1 MNILSSPLC
10 TDNISRMFSGTVR
23 VKTEKPTGQGEQ
35 LARGWLRNWAN
46 VDNDITTFG
55 GAWQP
60 CLYVAWFSCIPSLR
74 RWYTAQISYGN
85 KKQIKPILN
94 QYFSSGV
101 DECNPS
107 WPLLATGRMTWESG
121 QKQLTCISNYFVLSL
136 QVGGA
141 NIKNYKSAEAYQ
153 YLQSAKGGCKLLQQV
168 IDTVFW
174 KADVQLRQSSLSR

>member
-23 VKTEKPTGQGEQ
+23 VKTERPTGQGEQ

-60 CLYVAWFSCIPSLR
+60 CLYVAWFSCILSLR

-85 KKQIKPILN
+85 KEEIKPILN

-101 DECNPS
+101 DALQPFMAATSDREDDMRKWPETTDMYIQLFCAVPS
-107 WPLLATGRMTWESG
+107 SRWC
-121 QKQLTCISNYFVLSL
+121 QYKKL
-136 QVGGA
+136 QERWSVPVPS
-141 NIKNYKSAEAYQ
+141 K
-153 YLQSAKGGCKLLQQV
+153 C
-168 IDTVFW
+168 
-174 KADVQLRQSSLSR
+174 

>member
-23 VKTEKPTGQGEQ
+23 VKTERPTGQGEQ

-74 RWYTAQISYGN
+74 RWCTAQISYGN
-85 KKQIKPILN
+85 KEEIKPILN

-101 DECNPS
+101 NALQPFMAAASDWEDDMRKWPETTDMYIQLFCAVPS
-107 WPLLATGRMTWESG
+107 SRWC
-121 QKQLTCISNYFVLSL
+121 Q
-136 QVGGA
+136 
-141 NIKNYKSAEAYQ
+141 YK
-153 YLQSAKGGCKLLQQV
+153 K
-168 IDTVFW
+168 
-174 KADVQLRQSSLSR
+174 

>member
-23 VKTEKPTGQGEQ
+23 IKTERPTGQGEQ

-74 RWYTAQISYGN
+74 RWCTAQISYGN
-85 KKQIKPILN
+85 KEEIKPILN

-101 DECNPS
+101 DALQPFMAAASDWEDDMRKWPETTDMYIQLFCAVPS
-107 WPLLATGRMTWESG
+107 SRWC
-121 QKQLTCISNYFVLSL
+121 Q
-136 QVGGA
+136 
-141 NIKNYKSAEAYQ
+141 YK
-153 YLQSAKGGCKLLQQV
+153 K
-168 IDTVFW
+168 
-174 KADVQLRQSSLSR
+174 

>member
-23 VKTEKPTGQGEQ
+23 IKTERPTGQGEQ

-74 RWYTAQISYGN
+74 RWYAAQISYGN
-85 KKQIKPILN
+85 KEEIKPILN

-101 DECNPS
+101 NALQPFMAAASDWEDDMRKWPETTDMYIQLFCAVPS
-107 WPLLATGRMTWESG
+107 SRWC
-121 QKQLTCISNYFVLSL
+121 Q
-136 QVGGA
+136 
-141 NIKNYKSAEAYQ
+141 YK
-153 YLQSAKGGCKLLQQV
+153 K
-168 IDTVFW
+168 
-174 KADVQLRQSSLSR
+174 

>member
-23 VKTEKPTGQGEQ
+23 VKTERPTGQGEQ

-74 RWYTAQISYGN
+74 RWCTAQISYGN
-85 KKQIKPILN
+85 KEEIKPILN

-101 DECNPS
+101 NALQPFMAAASDREDDMRKWPETTDMYIQLFCAVPS
-107 WPLLATGRMTWESG
+107 SRWC
-121 QKQLTCISNYFVLSL
+121 Q
-136 QVGGA
+136 
-141 NIKNYKSAEAYQ
+141 YK
-153 YLQSAKGGCKLLQQV
+153 K
-168 IDTVFW
+168 
-174 KADVQLRQSSLSR
+174 

>member
-23 VKTEKPTGQGEQ
+23 VKTERPTGQGEQ

-85 KKQIKPILN
+85 KEEIKPILN

-101 DECNPS
+101 DALQPFMAAASDCEDDMRKWPETTDMYIQLFCAVPS
-107 WPLLATGRMTWESG
+107 SRWC
-121 QKQLTCISNYFVLSL
+121 Q
-136 QVGGA
+136 
-141 NIKNYKSAEAYQ
+141 YK
-153 YLQSAKGGCKLLQQV
+153 K
-168 IDTVFW
+168 
-174 KADVQLRQSSLSR
+174 

>member
-23 VKTEKPTGQGEQ
+23 VKTERPTGQGEQ

-74 RWYTAQISYGN
+74 RWYAAQISYGN
-85 KKQIKPILN
+85 KEEIKPILN

-101 DECNPS
+101 DALQPFMAATSDREDDMRKWPETTDMYIQLFCAVPS
-107 WPLLATGRMTWESG
+107 SRWC
-121 QKQLTCISNYFVLSL
+121 Q
-136 QVGGA
+136 
-141 NIKNYKSAEAYQ
+141 YK
-153 YLQSAKGGCKLLQQV
+153 K
-168 IDTVFW
+168 
-174 KADVQLRQSSLSR
+174 

>member
-10 TDNISRMFSGTVR
+10 TDNISCMFSGTVR
-23 VKTEKPTGQGEQ
+23 VKTERPTGQGEQ

-74 RWYTAQISYGN
+74 RWYAAQISYGN
-85 KKQIKPILN
+85 KEEIKPILN

-101 DECNPS
+101 DALQPFMAAASDWEDDMRKWPETTDMYIQLFCAVPS
-107 WPLLATGRMTWESG
+107 SRWC
-121 QKQLTCISNYFVLSL
+121 Q
-136 QVGGA
+136 
-141 NIKNYKSAEAYQ
+141 YK
-153 YLQSAKGGCKLLQQV
+153 K
-168 IDTVFW
+168 
-174 KADVQLRQSSLSR
+174 

>member
-23 VKTEKPTGQGEQ
+23 VKTERPTGQGEQ

-85 KKQIKPILN
+85 KEEIKPILN

-101 DECNPS
+101 DALQPFMAAASDWEDDMRKWPETTDMYIQLFCAVPS
-107 WPLLATGRMTWESG
+107 SRWC
-121 QKQLTCISNYFVLSL
+121 Q
-136 QVGGA
+136 
-141 NIKNYKSAEAYQ
+141 YK
-153 YLQSAKGGCKLLQQV
+153 K
-168 IDTVFW
+168 
-174 KADVQLRQSSLSR
+174 

>member
-23 VKTEKPTGQGEQ
+23 VKTERPTGQGEQ

-74 RWYTAQISYGN
+74 RWYAAQISYGN
-85 KKQIKPILN
+85 KEEIKPILN

-101 DECNPS
+101 NALQPFMAATSDREDDMRKWPETTDMYIQLFCAVPS
-107 WPLLATGRMTWESG
+107 SRWC
-121 QKQLTCISNYFVLSL
+121 Q
-136 QVGGA
+136 
-141 NIKNYKSAEAYQ
+141 YK
-153 YLQSAKGGCKLLQQV
+153 K
-168 IDTVFW
+168 
-174 KADVQLRQSSLSR
+174 

>member
-10 TDNISRMFSGTVR
+10 TDNISCMFSGTVR
-23 VKTEKPTGQGEQ
+23 VKTERPTGQGEQ

-74 RWYTAQISYGN
+74 RWCTAQISYGN
-85 KKQIKPILN
+85 KEEIKPILN

-101 DECNPS
+101 DALQPFMAAASDWEDDMRKWPETTDMYIQLFCAVPS
-107 WPLLATGRMTWESG
+107 SRWC
-121 QKQLTCISNYFVLSL
+121 Q
-136 QVGGA
+136 
-141 NIKNYKSAEAYQ
+141 YK
-153 YLQSAKGGCKLLQQV
+153 K
-168 IDTVFW
+168 
-174 KADVQLRQSSLSR
+174 

>member
-23 VKTEKPTGQGEQ
+23 VKTERPTGQGEQ

-74 RWYTAQISYGN
+74 RWYAAQISYGN
-85 KKQIKPILN
+85 KEEIKPILN

-101 DECNPS
+101 DALQPFMAAASDWEDDMRKWPETTDMYIQLFCAVPS
-107 WPLLATGRMTWESG
+107 SRWC
-121 QKQLTCISNYFVLSL
+121 Q
-136 QVGGA
+136 
-141 NIKNYKSAEAYQ
+141 YK
-153 YLQSAKGGCKLLQQV
+153 K
-168 IDTVFW
+168 
-174 KADVQLRQSSLSR
+174 

>member
-23 VKTEKPTGQGEQ
+23 VKTERPTGQGEQ

-74 RWYTAQISYGN
+74 RWCTAQISYGN
-85 KKQIKPILN
+85 KEEIKPILN

-101 DECNPS
+101 DALQPFMAAASDWEDDMRKWPETTDMYIQLFCAVPS
-107 WPLLATGRMTWESG
+107 SRWC
-121 QKQLTCISNYFVLSL
+121 Q
-136 QVGGA
+136 
-141 NIKNYKSAEAYQ
+141 YK
-153 YLQSAKGGCKLLQQV
+153 K
-168 IDTVFW
+168 
-174 KADVQLRQSSLSR
+174 

>member
-23 VKTEKPTGQGEQ
+23 VKTERPTGQGEQ

-85 KKQIKPILN
+85 KEEIKPILN

-101 DECNPS
+101 NALQPFMAAASDWEDDMRKWPETTDMYIQLFCAVPS
-107 WPLLATGRMTWESG
+107 SRWC
-121 QKQLTCISNYFVLSL
+121 Q
-136 QVGGA
+136 
-141 NIKNYKSAEAYQ
+141 YK
-153 YLQSAKGGCKLLQQV
+153 K
-168 IDTVFW
+168 
-174 KADVQLRQSSLSR
+174 

>member
-10 TDNISRMFSGTVR
+10 TDNISCMFSGTVR
-23 VKTEKPTGQGEQ
+23 VKTERPTGQGEQ

-74 RWYTAQISYGN
+74 RWCTAQISYGN
-85 KKQIKPILN
+85 KEEIKPILN

-101 DECNPS
+101 NALQPFMAATSDREDDMRKWPETTDMYIQLFCAVPS
-107 WPLLATGRMTWESG
+107 SRWC
-121 QKQLTCISNYFVLSL
+121 Q
-136 QVGGA
+136 
-141 NIKNYKSAEAYQ
+141 YK
-153 YLQSAKGGCKLLQQV
+153 K
-168 IDTVFW
+168 
-174 KADVQLRQSSLSR
+174 

>member
-101 DECNPS
+101 DALQPFMAAASDWEDDMRKWPETTDMYIQLFCAVPS
-107 WPLLATGRMTWESG
+107 SRWC
-121 QKQLTCISNYFVLSL
+121 Q
-136 QVGGA
+136 
-141 NIKNYKSAEAYQ
+141 YK
-153 YLQSAKGGCKLLQQV
+153 K
-168 IDTVFW
+168 
-174 KADVQLRQSSLSR
+174 

>member
-23 VKTEKPTGQGEQ
+23 VKTERPTGQGEQ

-74 RWYTAQISYGN
+74 RRCTAQISYGN
-85 KKQIKPILN
+85 KEEIKPILN

-101 DECNPS
+101 DALQPFMAAASDWEDDMRKWPETTDMYIQLFCAVPS
-107 WPLLATGRMTWESG
+107 SRWC
-121 QKQLTCISNYFVLSL
+121 Q
-136 QVGGA
+136 
-141 NIKNYKSAEAYQ
+141 YK
-153 YLQSAKGGCKLLQQV
+153 K
-168 IDTVFW
+168 
-174 KADVQLRQSSLSR
+174 

>member
-23 VKTEKPTGQGEQ
+23 VKTERPTGQGEH

-74 RWYTAQISYGN
+74 RWCTAQISYGN
-85 KKQIKPILN
+85 KEEIKPILN

-101 DECNPS
+101 NALQPFMAATSDREDDMRKWPETTDMYIQLFCAVPS
-107 WPLLATGRMTWESG
+107 SRWC
-121 QKQLTCISNYFVLSL
+121 Q
-136 QVGGA
+136 
-141 NIKNYKSAEAYQ
+141 YK
-153 YLQSAKGGCKLLQQV
+153 K
-168 IDTVFW
+168 
-174 KADVQLRQSSLSR
+174 

>member
-23 VKTEKPTGQGEQ
+23 VKTERPTGQGEQ

-74 RWYTAQISYGN
+74 RWYAAQISYGN
-85 KKQIKPILN
+85 KEEIKPILN

-101 DECNPS
+101 DALQPFMAAASDCEDDMRKWPETTDMYIQLFCAVPS
-107 WPLLATGRMTWESG
+107 SRWC
-121 QKQLTCISNYFVLSL
+121 Q
-136 QVGGA
+136 
-141 NIKNYKSAEAYQ
+141 YK
-153 YLQSAKGGCKLLQQV
+153 K
-168 IDTVFW
+168 
-174 KADVQLRQSSLSR
+174 

>member
-23 VKTEKPTGQGEQ
+23 VKTERPTGQGEQ

-60 CLYVAWFSCIPSLR
+60 CLYVAWFSCILSLR

-85 KKQIKPILN
+85 KEEIIPILN

-101 DECNPS
+101 DALQPFMAAASDWEDDMRKWPETTDMYIQLFCAVPS
-107 WPLLATGRMTWESG
+107 SRWC
-121 QKQLTCISNYFVLSL
+121 Q
-136 QVGGA
+136 
-141 NIKNYKSAEAYQ
+141 YK
-153 YLQSAKGGCKLLQQV
+153 K
-168 IDTVFW
+168 
-174 KADVQLRQSSLSR
+174 

>member
-23 VKTEKPTGQGEQ
+23 VKTERPTGQGEQ
-35 LARGWLRNWAN
+35 LAWGWLRNWAN

-85 KKQIKPILN
+85 KEEIKPILN

-101 DECNPS
+101 DALQPFMAAASDWEDDMRKWPETTDMYIQLFCAVPS
-107 WPLLATGRMTWESG
+107 SRWC
-121 QKQLTCISNYFVLSL
+121 Q
-136 QVGGA
+136 
-141 NIKNYKSAEAYQ
+141 YK
-153 YLQSAKGGCKLLQQV
+153 K
-168 IDTVFW
+168 
-174 KADVQLRQSSLSR
+174 

>member
-23 VKTEKPTGQGEQ
+23 VKTERPTGQGEQ

-85 KKQIKPILN
+85 KEEIKPILN

-101 DECNPS
+101 DALQPFMAATSDREDDMRKWPETTDMYIQLFCAVPS
-107 WPLLATGRMTWESG
+107 SRWC
-121 QKQLTCISNYFVLSL
+121 Q
-136 QVGGA
+136 
-141 NIKNYKSAEAYQ
+141 YK
-153 YLQSAKGGCKLLQQV
+153 K
-168 IDTVFW
+168 
-174 KADVQLRQSSLSR
+174 

>member
-85 KKQIKPILN
+85 KEEIKPILN

-101 DECNPS
+101 DALQPFMAAASDWEDDMRKWPETTDMYIQLFCAVPS
-107 WPLLATGRMTWESG
+107 SRWC
-121 QKQLTCISNYFVLSL
+121 Q
-136 QVGGA
+136 
-141 NIKNYKSAEAYQ
+141 YK
-153 YLQSAKGGCKLLQQV
+153 K
-168 IDTVFW
+168 
-174 KADVQLRQSSLSR
+174 

>member
-23 VKTEKPTGQGEQ
+23 IKTERPTGQGEQ

-85 KKQIKPILN
+85 KEEIKPILN

-101 DECNPS
+101 DALQPFMAAASDWEDDMRKWPETTDMYIQLFCAVPS
-107 WPLLATGRMTWESG
+107 SRWC
-121 QKQLTCISNYFVLSL
+121 Q
-136 QVGGA
+136 
-141 NIKNYKSAEAYQ
+141 YK
-153 YLQSAKGGCKLLQQV
+153 K
-168 IDTVFW
+168 
-174 KADVQLRQSSLSR
+174 

>member
-23 VKTEKPTGQGEQ
+23 VKTERPTGQGEQ

-85 KKQIKPILN
+85 KEEIKPILN

-101 DECNPS
+101 NALQPFMAAASDCEDDMRKWPETTDMYIQLFCAVPS
-107 WPLLATGRMTWESG
+107 SRWC
-121 QKQLTCISNYFVLSL
+121 Q
-136 QVGGA
+136 
-141 NIKNYKSAEAYQ
+141 YK
-153 YLQSAKGGCKLLQQV
+153 K
-168 IDTVFW
+168 
-174 KADVQLRQSSLSR
+174 

>member
-23 VKTEKPTGQGEQ
+23 VKTERPTGQGEQ

-74 RWYTAQISYGN
+74 RWYAAQISYGN
-85 KKQIKPILN
+85 KEEIKPILN

-101 DECNPS
+101 NALQPFMAAASDCEDDMRKWPETTDMYIQLFCAVPS
-107 WPLLATGRMTWESG
+107 SRWC
-121 QKQLTCISNYFVLSL
+121 Q
-136 QVGGA
+136 
-141 NIKNYKSAEAYQ
+141 YK
-153 YLQSAKGGCKLLQQV
+153 K
-168 IDTVFW
+168 
-174 KADVQLRQSSLSR
+174 

>member
-10 TDNISRMFSGTVR
+10 TDNISCMFSGTVR
-23 VKTEKPTGQGEQ
+23 VKTERPTGQGEQ

-74 RWYTAQISYGN
+74 RWYAAQISYGN
-85 KKQIKPILN
+85 KEEIKPILN

-101 DECNPS
+101 NALQPFMAATSDWEDDMRKWPETTDMNIQLFCAVPS
-107 WPLLATGRMTWESG
+107 SRWC
-121 QKQLTCISNYFVLSL
+121 Q
-136 QVGGA
+136 
-141 NIKNYKSAEAYQ
+141 YK
-153 YLQSAKGGCKLLQQV
+153 K
-168 IDTVFW
+168 
-174 KADVQLRQSSLSR
+174 

>member
-23 VKTEKPTGQGEQ
+23 VKTERPTGQGEQ

-74 RWYTAQISYGN
+74 RWYTAQISYGT
-85 KKQIKPILN
+85 KEEIKPILN

-101 DECNPS
+101 NALQPFMAATSDREDDMRKCPETTDMYIQLFCAVPS
-107 WPLLATGRMTWESG
+107 SRWC
-121 QKQLTCISNYFVLSL
+121 Q
-136 QVGGA
+136 
-141 NIKNYKSAEAYQ
+141 YK
-153 YLQSAKGGCKLLQQV
+153 K
-168 IDTVFW
+168 
-174 KADVQLRQSSLSR
+174 

>member
-23 VKTEKPTGQGEQ
+23 VKTERPTGQGEQ

-101 DECNPS
+101 DALQPFMAAASDWEDDMRKWPETTDMYIQLFCAVPS
-107 WPLLATGRMTWESG
+107 SRWC
-121 QKQLTCISNYFVLSL
+121 Q
-136 QVGGA
+136 
-141 NIKNYKSAEAYQ
+141 YK
-153 YLQSAKGGCKLLQQV
+153 K
-168 IDTVFW
+168 
-174 KADVQLRQSSLSR
+174 

>member
-23 VKTEKPTGQGEQ
+23 IKTERPTGQGEQ

-74 RWYTAQISYGN
+74 RWCTAQISYGN
-85 KKQIKPILN
+85 KEEIKPILN

-101 DECNPS
+101 NALQPFMAAASDWEDDMRKWPETTDMYIQLFCAVPS
-107 WPLLATGRMTWESG
+107 SRWC
-121 QKQLTCISNYFVLSL
+121 Q
-136 QVGGA
+136 
-141 NIKNYKSAEAYQ
+141 YK
-153 YLQSAKGGCKLLQQV
+153 K
-168 IDTVFW
+168 
-174 KADVQLRQSSLSR
+174 